1 MQISTDY
8 VFDGNSEKPYET
20 YEETK
25 PNNVYGKSKALAE
38 KYIKNSLKA

>member
-1 MQISTDY
+1 MEIQK
-8 VFDGNSEKPYET
+8 KPYET

-38 KYIKNSLKA
+38 KYIKDY